1 MHIDQLPIR
10 SQQSPMPP
18 MPRRSRFLGH
28 IPQMMRDPLAF
39 LTGAVRQY
47 GDVIRLALG
56 GKHSYLVA
64 HPNEVKQ
71 ILQDENQRFGK
82 DPRVENLRVLL
93 GDGLFTSE
101 DETWLAQRRLMQ
113 PAFHRRQLAALAGS
127 MAESTAVTTDR
138 WQKAAAEQTPLDI
151 VHEMILLTQHIVVS
165 TLFGMDLGDRDEQV
179 VLAMEQ
185 AIRLFGGFNKTL
197 LPAFVPTPRRIRFRQ
212 ALHTLD
218 RLMYQIIDERRRS
231 GLERADLLALLL
243 NARDPETGVGM
254 TDRQLRD
261 EVMTLFIG
269 GHETSAMTLAWAC
282 HLLGQHPEVETRL
295 HAEVDAVLGGRTP
308 TIEDL
313 PSLRYTRMIVDEVLR
328 LYPAGWLASRQ
339 ARADSIVGGYAIPA
353 QSIIF
358 ISSYVT
364 HRHPAFWEQ
373 PDVFDPERFHP
384 ERASQRPRFAY
395 FPFGG
400 GPRLCI
406 GYHFALME
414 VQIALAMIAQRYVL
428 RLVPGQVVKTHTE
441 LTLRPKP
448 LMMKAHPRNV
458 QNRSVG

>member
-1 MHIDQLPIR
+1 
-10 SQQSPMPP
+10 
-18 MPRRSRFLGH
+18 
-28 IPQMMRDPLAF
+28 MMRDPLAF
-39 LTGAVRQY
+39 LTEAVRQH

-64 HPNEVKQ
+64 HPNQIKQ
-71 ILQDENQRFGK
+71 ILQDENQRYGK
-82 DPRVENLRVLL
+82 DPRVNNLRVLL

-113 PAFHRRQLAALAGS
+113 PAFHRKQLATLGGS
-127 MAESTAVTTDR
+127 MAESTAVTTNR
-138 WQKAAAEQTPLDI
+138 WLKAAMGQTPLDI
-151 VHEMILLTQHIVVS
+151 VHEMILLTQHIAVS
-165 TLFGMDLGDRDEQV
+165 TLFGTDISDRDEQV

-197 LPAFVPTPRRIRFRQ
+197 LPAFIPTPRRIRFRR

-218 RLMYQIIDERRRS
+218 TLMYQIIDERRRS
-231 GLERADLLALLL
+231 GSDRADLLALLV
-243 NARDPETGVGM
+243 NVRDAETGASM

-282 HLLGQHPEVETRL
+282 YLLDQHPQVEVKL
-295 HAEVDAVLGGRTP
+295 HAELDEVLGGRTP
-308 TIEDL
+308 TVEDL
-313 PSLRYTRMIVDEVLR
+313 PNLRYTRMIIDEVLR

-339 ARADSIVGGYAIPA
+339 ARADSILGGYAIPA
-353 QSIIF
+353 QSIVF

-364 HRHPAFWEQ
+364 HRHPAFWER

-384 ERASQRPRFAY
+384 ERTVQRPRFAY

-414 VQIALAMIAQRYVL
+414 AQIALAMIAQHYML
-428 RLVPGQVVKTHTE
+428 RLVPGQVVKPHTE

-448 LMMKAHPRNV
+448 LMMTAHPR
-458 QNRSVG
+458 